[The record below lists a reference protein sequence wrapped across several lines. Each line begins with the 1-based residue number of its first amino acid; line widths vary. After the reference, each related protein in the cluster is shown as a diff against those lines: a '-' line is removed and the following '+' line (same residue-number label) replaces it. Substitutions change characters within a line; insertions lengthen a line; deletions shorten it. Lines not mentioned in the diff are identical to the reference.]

1 MNKREIRKS
10 CEVFLNTFK
19 NIVTRLENVKLLNN
33 NLRVIM
39 KDDAFEIDLT

>member
-1 MNKREIRKS
+1 MSKRKIRES

-19 NIVTRLENVKLLNN
+19 NIVARLENVKLLND

-39 KDDAFEIDLT
+39 KDDAFEIDLA